1 MIRASGFVV
10 ATLIAFAGFAVNSF
24 SQSAGFSVDTDKAT
38 YSAGERVVITGTIP
52 PAEQPSPLII
62 QVFDPGNT
70 AIFTV
75 VPRPDMDGKFSVE
88 LDTSDWQVSGTYLIQ
103 VTYTDLDEEL
113 DFEFVGLDSQ
123 PPKENLVVTFSDGS
137 SQSIDAEM
145 TNGII
150 TRIVAVEESATLVFS
165 TATGSE
171 DGELVLVL
179 PRELIDSKFEPD
191 EEGLVEDDGFL
202 VLADAEYVD
211 YNETAST
218 TADRTLVVQI
228 PAGTREVMIGG
239 SSMMPEFPVFIGL
252 ILAIALVPLVLRSR
266 MRI

>member
-1 MIRASGFVV
+1 
-10 ATLIAFAGFAVNSF
+10 
-24 SQSAGFSVDTDKAT
+24 
-38 YSAGERVVITGTIP
+38 
-52 PAEQPSPLII
+52 
-62 QVFDPGNT
+62 
-70 AIFTV
+70 
-75 VPRPDMDGKFSVE
+75 
-88 LDTSDWQVSGTYLIQ
+88 
-103 VTYTDLDEEL
+103 
-113 DFEFVGLDSQ
+113 
-123 PPKENLVVTFSDGS
+123 
-137 SQSIDAEM
+137 
-145 TNGII
+145 
-150 TRIVAVEESATLVFS
+150 VFS

-191 EEGLVEDDGFL
+191 QEGLVEDDSFL

-228 PAGTREVMIGG
+228 PAGTREVMISG
-239 SSMMPEFPVFIGL
+239 SSMMPEFPVLIGL